1 MTSIQDIQKEMD
13 DLFQIQDQMT
23 SLEYLTKSNELKT
36 RYDAI
41 INTNNYNIY
50 TNNLNLILSY
60 ANYRPQIRYFSDE
73 YVEIRYVRNTITHL
87 E

>member
-1 MTSIQDIQKEMD
+1 MTTLQDIQKEMN
-13 DLFQIQDQMT
+13 DLFEKQDQLT
-23 SLEYLTKSNELKT
+23 SFEYLSKSNELKQ
-36 RYDAI
+36 RYDS
-41 INTNNYNIY
+41 YKIY

-73 YVEIRYVRNTITHL
+73 YVEIRYVRNTIRHL